1 MARKKIYENRVSD
14 IPHRLK
20 LFESTQSYVAQQQK
34 LTGRKQVEIIRELCH
49 FAHQE
54 ELSKG
59 QFSLG
64 TTKIFR
70 SAQSK
75 ILKQNV
81 NEPLN
86 KLTQEVRDL
95 RREIQDI
102 DIHTRFASDEIF
114 RVLRA
119 FFIENQILVELVHM
133 LTNDNNQKIN
143 LVEARKKLQDKYE
156 SGFENRLDSFYEK
169 YQRTIQEKT
178 EEDLILFADHQI
190 EDFFAEDDR
199 IFDEDSDI

>member
-20 LFESTQSYVAQQQK
+20 LFESTQSYVSQQQK

-86 KLTQEVRDL
+86 KLTQEVSDL

-133 LTNDNNQKIN
+133 LANDNNQKIN

-169 YQRTIQEKT
+169 YQPTIQEKT
-178 EEDLILFADHQI
+178 EEDLILFANHQI
-190 EDFFAEDDR
+190 ENFFAEDEKT
-199 IFDEDSDI
+199 FDEDSDI

>member
-1 MARKKIYENRVSD
+1 MARKKIYENKVSD

-20 LFESTQSYVAQQQK
+20 LFESTQSYVALQQK

-75 ILKQNV
+75 ILKQNI
-81 NEPLN
+81 NEPLEN
-86 KLTQEVRDL
+86 LTQEVRDL

-133 LTNDNNQKIN
+133 LANDNNQKIN

-169 YQRTIQEKT
+169 YHPTIQEQT
-178 EEDLILFADHQI
+178 EEDLILFANHQI
-190 EDFFAEDDR
+190 EDFFAEDDK